1 MEALGGGW
9 RKPVVTP
16 EWFTAWFR
24 HYGEHKTP
32 SVVVSR
38 APGGAVQGI
47 FPLARSLRGRP
58 ISLRFAGANLGD
70 HFHPLADDGEGVTLS
85 RLAGAFLEQQPGAS
99 TIVLD
104 NVDAAATW
112 WRALAAG
119 FRRPLVTSAYRHSTL
134 PRIDLGD
141 TTWEEF
147 LAARSRNFRSQVRRR
162 ERRLERE
169 HGLRFRRTTDA
180 GQVAQ
185 DMQTFYRLHDAR
197 WRERGGSSLNSP
209 TARAFHTDFAAAA
222 LQRGWLRLWFL
233 EADGDDVAA
242 WYGWRLG
249 DRYPTTLPASR
260 RSGRIETSATCCFR
274 TQYEARLR
282 RGRSSRPADGRGGLQ
297 VAFCDLPA
305 AGVHG
310 VPHPAASPRAHA
322 SRGGAFR
329 LAGREAVARADPPRD
344 TSPRSRT
351 AWGTLT
357 LMSRAPGRLAASG
370 RLRLPSADERRDAGR
385 LGLDRVGMRELEA
398 APDQGSAQLLVRRD
412 PG

>member
-1 MEALGGGW
+1 MEVIHELESLGSIEDEWRRLAEGGGNAF
-9 RKPVVTP
+9 VTP

-249 DRYPTTLPASR
+249 DRYSYYLAGFAPEWANRDVGNVLFSHTIRSAIEEGAQQYDMLMGEEAYKSRYATSQRQVCTVFLIPRLHPARMLVAAELSGWRAARRLPAP
-260 RSGRIETSATCCFR
+260 I
-274 TQYEARLR
+274 R
-282 RGRSSRPADGRGGLQ
+282 RGIRPLAR
-297 VAFCDLPA
+297 VLP
-305 AGVHG
+305 
-310 VPHPAASPRAHA
+310 
-322 SRGGAFR
+322 GA
-329 LAGREAVARADPPRD
+329 
-344 TSPRSRT
+344 RSR
-351 AWGTLT
+351 
-357 LMSRAPGRLAASG
+357 
-370 RLRLPSADERRDAGR
+370 
-385 LGLDRVGMRELEA
+385 
-398 APDQGSAQLLVRRD
+398 
-412 PG
+412 